1 MKDNLFISLK
11 DSSFLNPPLGL
22 SNHETFVSCFIGT
35 FNNINKYFERKK
47 KYMRQRAGSWTGF
60 ISLHMLG
67 HGTSSMRS

>member
-35 FNNINKYFERKK
+35 FNNINNYFERKK
-47 KYMRQRAGSWTGF
+47 KYMRLRELDLGQGS
-60 ISLHMLG
+60 
-67 HGTSSMRS
+67 